1 MSPDGMM
8 VLLGWARDADGDC
21 QQFTGDRIHQ
31 RAGEWCHDR
40 LTRNIPVL
48 VTYLCRIRQTDVTIG
63 MGIVPDAVVPM
74 LTYLREARL
83 SWTTMVETGLSLSTW
98 LVYDHSED
106 A

>member
-74 LTYLREARL
+74 LTYLREPDYL
-83 SWTTMVETGLSLSTW
+83 DDHGGNSLSLSTW